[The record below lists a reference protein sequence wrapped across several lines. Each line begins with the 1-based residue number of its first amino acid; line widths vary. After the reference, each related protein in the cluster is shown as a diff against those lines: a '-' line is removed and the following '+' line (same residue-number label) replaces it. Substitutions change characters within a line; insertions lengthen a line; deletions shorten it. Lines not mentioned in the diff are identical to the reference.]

1 MISKVYYY
9 KLNFVKM
16 KRIIIVIVAILMLFN
31 LDAKSQKRLTVKQQ
45 TTLVTKPM
53 SNKISYLCLN
63 NIGYYPTVF
72 YESNKHLLKYSD
84 LCDGKDI
91 YIFKNL
97 HKYPKYS
104 ENFIRKIYE
113 TWGYNGLKEIGFT
126 DAEIVRC
133 KKIINKIKSE

>member
-1 MISKVYYY
+1 MKNIFIVLLLCVFYISVS
-9 KLNFVKM
+9 
-16 KRIIIVIVAILMLFN
+16 A
-31 LDAKSQKRLTVKQQ
+31 QKGTTTRNRVKQQ

-97 HKYPKYS
+97 YKYPKYS

-126 DAEIVRC
+126 DTEIIKC
-133 KKIINKIKSE
+133 KKIVVQKQAK